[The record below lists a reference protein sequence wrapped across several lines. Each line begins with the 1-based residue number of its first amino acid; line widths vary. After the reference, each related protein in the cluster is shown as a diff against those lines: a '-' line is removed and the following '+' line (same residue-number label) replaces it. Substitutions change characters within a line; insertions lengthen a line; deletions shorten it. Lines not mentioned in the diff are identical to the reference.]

1 MKKIVLATQNPHK
14 VLEFNEMLADLGIQV
29 IAASEFPDLEEVV
42 EDGETLQANALK
54 KARYVAGETGL
65 PALADDTGL
74 EVDILNGRP
83 GVYSARYAG
92 ENVTY
97 QDNVLKLLDELSGIG
112 DLDKRTARFR
122 TVIAFVNG
130 NDEYLFEGICNG
142 RILKEQKGKGG
153 FGYDPVFLPDGH
165 EETFAQMSMEE
176 KNKISHRGRA
186 IAGFY
191 QWLTSTILEKK

>member
-14 VLEFNEMLADLGIQV
+14 VLEFNEMLADLDIQV

-54 KARYVAGETGL
+54 KARYVVGVTGL

-74 EVDILNGRP
+74 EVDALDGRP

-97 QDNVLKLLDELSGIG
+97 QDNVLKLLKELSEIR
-112 DLDKRTARFR
+112 DLNKRTARFR
-122 TVIAFVNG
+122 TVIAFVTG
-130 NDEYLFEGICNG
+130 GEEYLFEGVCQG
-142 RILKEQKGKGG
+142 RILREEKGKGG
-153 FGYDPVFLPDGH
+153 FGYDPVFLPDGY
-165 EETFAQMSMEE
+165 EETFAQMSMEV
-176 KNKISHRGRA
+176 KNKISHRGKA
-186 IAGFY
+186 IARFY
-191 QWLTSTILEKK
+191 QWLSETVFEEK